1 MWEFELVSDRKGG
14 ENIQYIQEN
23 LREPIKSAGAV
34 LAVMADKNF
43 IYLSIG
49 ARDEVTPEIKT
60 RIRLL
65 LCDVYSERMKY
76 DHLKVNL
83 DLPDNR
89 EDLVNTF
96 LKVCTYFD
104 RETERQIILN
114 VLELKERRI
123 HLQSF
128 LYFRLQGLIK
138 KWQELCDL
146 VNQNSVTI
154 LKQDNFIELLKFLLN
169 NIDSKCK
176 SVILELKDRC
186 LIYKDERSNFNMI
199 KSIKY
204 DNNYDILSTLIDL
217 NPYLIKVHAQSKDS
231 EIVNLI
237 RSVFDDRVK
246 MN

>member
-1 MWEFELVSDRKGG
+1 M
-14 ENIQYIQEN
+14 
-23 LREPIKSAGAV
+23 
-34 LAVMADKNF
+34 
-43 IYLSIG
+43 
-49 ARDEVTPEIKT
+49 
-60 RIRLL
+60 
-65 LCDVYSERMKY
+65 
-76 DHLKVNL
+76 
-83 DLPDNR
+83 
-89 EDLVNTF
+89 
-96 LKVCTYFD
+96 
-104 RETERQIILN
+104 
-114 VLELKERRI
+114 
-123 HLQSF
+123 QSF

-204 DNNYDILSTLIDL
+204 DNNYDILSILIDL